1 MTIGKSEARVIS
13 VAGTKQDIKDKLKTG
28 CKHLKAGVR
37 CNLTALGPIM
47 WSTRKGPIQR
57 TSSLLQGLDVFKW
70 RRDNQTKSPGNSG
83 QLGVDVNCENELDVP
98 SRESNTKKDILE
110 RSGDWLTNCLHAELW
125 KQKSKC

>member
-47 WSTRKGPIQR
+47 WSTRKGQIQR

-70 RRDNQTKSPGNSG
+70 RRDNQTKSPGHSG
-83 QLGVDVNCENELDVP
+83 LLGVDVNCENELDVP
-98 SRESNTKKDILE
+98 SR
-110 RSGDWLTNCLHAELW
+110 
-125 KQKSKC
+125 